1 MKLWPEPVHMQ
12 PYYWAGITP
21 PASSAALHDHARADL
36 CIVGGGVTGLSAAL
50 HAAQAGLKVVL
61 LEARTLAWAASSRN
75 AGYMIPY
82 VDYDPSGIEQALGA
96 ARAEHYWSLA
106 HQAVAYLPE
115 LAQRLGID
123 CDLQQGIIMPA
134 VHQKTWTRLQQGG
147 ALFTQRYGMQ
157 HLEMVD
163 GNALKRLV
171 PSRDYAGAL
180 VHRDVPTLQP
190 VKLMLGLA
198 AAARQ
203 AGVIIHE
210 HTEVTGFEE
219 GRTGVQLR
227 TATGHTVHADRMLL
241 AGNAYMG
248 SLVPRLARRF
258 VAMYTNMIG
267 TAPLPRA
274 LEQQVLT
281 ERLGVLEAE
290 AATSINYRLTP
301 EGRLL
306 FGGGGPFV
314 GRNGRVVAPLLR
326 QMMVKAFPMLRDVP
340 VEHVWGGWFGMTMF
354 SDTPD
359 IGRLSPRIHYAQAIP
374 VVWAVMHGK
383 LLAQT
388 LGSEHSRHPDYD
400 LLANIELPP
409 APGGGLVSTAIR
421 VVADAVAQVR
431 GSFVQPLPNL

>member
-1 MKLWPEPVHMQ
+1 MKLWPEPVNMR

-21 PASSAALHDHARADL
+21 PTPHAPLRYDLKADL

-61 LEARTLAWAASSRN
+61 LEARRLAWSASSRN

-82 VDYDPSGIEQALGA
+82 VDYDPTGIERALGQ
-96 ARAEHYWSLA
+96 ARSEHYWSLA

-115 LAQRLGID
+115 LVRQHGID
-123 CDLQQGIIMPA
+123 CDLQLGIIMPA
-134 VHQKTWTRLQQGG
+134 VLDKTWDRLQRG
-147 ALFTQRYGMQ
+147 AEQFTRQYGMQ
-157 HLEMVD
+157 HLDCMD
-163 GNALKRLV
+163 RTSLKQLV
-171 PSRDYAGAL
+171 PSRDYVGGL

-190 VKLMLGLA
+190 AKLMLGLA
-198 AAARQ
+198 QAARQ
-203 AGVIIHE
+203 AGVTMHE
-210 HTEVTGFEE
+210 HTEVTRFED
-219 GRTGVQLR
+219 GPTGVELH
-227 TATGHTVHADRMLL
+227 TAEGHTVRADKVLL
-241 AGNAYMG
+241 AGNAYLG
-248 SLVPRLARRF
+248 SLAPQLARRF

-267 TAPLPRA
+267 TAPLPPTLQR
-274 LEQQVLT
+274 QVLA

-290 AATSINYRLTP
+290 AATSINYRFTP

-326 QMMVKAFPMLRDVP
+326 QMMVKAFPMLHDVP

-359 IGRLSPRIHYAQAIP
+359 IGRFSPRIHYAQAIP
-374 VVWAVMHGK
+374 VVWAVKHGQ
-383 LLAQT
+383 LLAQA
-388 LGSEHSRHPDYD
+388 LSAANGHHPDYD

-409 APGGGLVSTAIR
+409 APGGGLVSTSIR
-421 VVADAVAQVR
+421 LVADAIATVR
-431 GSFVQPLPNL
+431 GSFVKPLNTW